1 VHVQGE
7 KIMNTI
13 IRWNPIREMAA
24 MQNALDRLFE
34 ETWNGARV
42 NNMVSSLALDVHE
55 SADAYL
61 VSAAVPG
68 LTHDQLQ
75 VNFQDGVLTIS
86 GEVNQET
93 RDDARAIMLERTY
106 GRFSRS
112 VRLPLPVNV
121 EGIEAT
127 LSDGVLKLTLP
138 KTPEVQPRQIPIRVG
153 GAQ

>member
-1 VHVQGE
+1 
-7 KIMNTI
+7 MNTI

-34 ETWNGARV
+34 ETWNGTRI
-42 NNMVSSLALDVHE
+42 NNMVGSLALDVHE
-55 SADAYL
+55 TADAYM

-68 LTHDQLQ
+68 LTHEQLQ

-86 GEVNQET
+86 GEVSQET
-93 RDDARAIMLERTY
+93 RDDARAILLERSY

-127 LSDGVLKLTLP
+127 LDNGVLKLTLP
-138 KTPEVQPRQIPIRVG
+138 KTPEVQPRQIPVRVQS
-153 GAQ
+153 AS